1 MSCSE
6 NKAELGSEK
15 NPIKMYFVPSMEAA
29 NVVSSGKVIA
39 DRLLELTGLHI
50 KVVVP
55 LSYAA
60 VIEALGT
67 GECDIAWL
75 PTFAYIMAHEKYN
88 ADVELMTVRKGLHS
102 YRGQFVA
109 RADSDI
115 KKIEDIAGKTIAY
128 TDVASTSGYIY
139 PSAILHQNGIET
151 SKEIFAGGHPQAIL
165 AVYNGNVDVGC
176 TYWSPIDKTG
186 IPQDAR
192 RSVLKTLPDVME
204 VVVPIGFTEWIPND
218 TVTFREKFDET
229 MKQNLITGM
238 LKLVDTEQGRKVMDK
253 LYNID
258 GLIKAKNSDYDV
270 VRKTLETLGKSA
282 SDFVNK

>member
-1 MSCSE
+1 MSCSKTE
-6 NKAELGSEK
+6 AELGSEK

-29 NVVSSGKVIA
+29 KVVTSGKVIA
-39 DRLLELTGLHI
+39 DKLHDLTGLYI

-67 GECDIAWL
+67 GECDVAWL
-75 PTFAYIMAHEKYN
+75 PTFAYVMAHEKYK
-88 ADVELMTVRKGLHS
+88 ADVELMTVRKGLQR
-102 YRGQFVA
+102 YRGQFIA

-139 PSAILHQNGIET
+139 PSAILKQKGIET
-151 SKEIFAGGHPQAIL
+151 GKEIFAGGHPQAVL

-192 RSVLKTLPDVME
+192 KSVMETYPDVMKK
-204 VVVPIGFTEWIPND
+204 VVPVGFTEWIPND
-218 TVTFREKFDET
+218 TVTFRENFDDA
-229 MKQNLITGM
+229 MKQNLVTGM
-238 LKLVDTEQGRKVMDK
+238 LKLVETEEGKNIMDE
-253 LYNID
+253 LYSID
-258 GLIKAKNSDYDV
+258 GLVKAKNSDYDV